1 MPGTGGKMG
10 SLPQHHPVSWTD
22 KAGCEPAFPPRWRV
36 RERIDAAIMWED
48 MMTTR
53 LFLLSTAMVALG
65 TAPTAAHAQTGE
77 TAAAEEVATGAEDN
91 SYGDIV
97 VTAQRRS
104 ESVQNVPIAI
114 SAFNAEMV
122 EASGST
128 NITSLNGL
136 APNVVLQTQGL
147 VANVPMI
154 SIRGMSTADPDPNA
168 DPKVSTIIDGV
179 YIPFVS
185 STMLDLFDVE
195 RIEVLKG
202 PQGVLFGK
210 NNLAGTINVITA
222 RPTDDFGG
230 EARVSLGS
238 YGLKQFRGKLNSG
251 RFADG
256 ALAAKISV
264 NFRDYDGYSRNVIT
278 GNRLN
283 GANVKA
289 VRGALNYDH
298 GGPFD
303 STLVVD
309 WLKQKTTGPAPHV
322 LDNGDPNWD
331 LLPDAVKTDVRKAA
345 VLFDPYANTESY
357 GGSWSSN
364 LDVGWGTISSVLGY
378 RHLTYI
384 TRGDFDG
391 LINPAPQ
398 LDVTRDFS
406 GESKSAELRYVSP
419 AGEPVDFV
427 VGLYYQAD
435 KWRQFN
441 TVLATPT
448 TTTLAQLHQDTQ
460 SYAMFALVNAHPVEG
475 LTLSLGGRYSHDRKK
490 YDIASQV
497 FVNGNQA
504 SSFTSSLKAS
514 WAEFTPRLTAEYRF
528 SPAAMVYAN
537 YSQGY
542 KSGGFNSRGTIPE
555 NIGPYN
561 PERVNAFEIGAK
573 TDLFDRLLRFNV
585 SGFINKYRDLQSS
598 VTKMGAVRAENITT
612 NIAAAKISGFEIE
625 TLLRPA
631 ANFTIGAN
639 LAYLHA
645 RYTDF
650 CADTN
655 GVFTNG
661 APEPGQCGPAVPILI
676 NGVPN
681 GTFAVPTDS
690 SGLDLANAP
699 KWSGS
704 LSVDYAIPMA
714 FGEIKLHSDARYS
727 SRFNTWGRSNL
738 DGYYRDEVVLL
749 NASIAVAGQDDK
761 WKVTLYGTNLTD
773 QEVISGATNAG
784 ATPISQFYQPP
795 REFGVDLSFK
805 F

>member
-1 MPGTGGKMG
+1 MKTG
-10 SLPQHHPVSWTD
+10 
-22 KAGCEPAFPPRWRV
+22 
-36 RERIDAAIMWED
+36 
-48 MMTTR
+48 
-53 LFLLSTAMVALG
+53 FLLVSTAL
-65 TAPTAAHAQTGE
+65 AAMAATNGHAQTSDGAPAAD
-77 TAAAEEVATGAEDN
+77 TAASDADDN
-91 SYGDIV
+91 YGEIL

-104 ESVQNVPIAI
+104 ESVQDVPIAI
-114 SAFNAEMV
+114 SAFNSDMV

-154 SIRGMSTADPDPNA
+154 SIRGMNTSDPDPNA
-168 DPKVSTIIDGV
+168 DPKVSTVIDGV

-195 RIEVLKG
+195 RIEILKG

-210 NNLAGTINVITA
+210 NNLAGTLNVISA

-238 YGLKQFRGKLNSG
+238 FGLKQFRGKINSG
-251 RFADG
+251 RFAND
-256 ALAAKISV
+256 ALAAKVAV
-264 NFRDYDGYSRNVIT
+264 NFRDYNGYSRNVIT

-283 GANVKA
+283 GANVKS
-289 VRGALNYDH
+289 VRGALEYDR
-298 GGPFD
+298 GGAFD
-303 STLVVD
+303 STLIVD

-345 VLFDPYANTESY
+345 VLFDPFANTESY
-357 GGSWSSN
+357 GGSWTSN
-364 LDVGWGTISSVLGY
+364 LDVGWGTITSVLGY
-378 RHLTYI
+378 RHLDYV

-406 GESKSAELRYVSP
+406 GESKSGELRYVSP

-427 VGLYYQAD
+427 VGLFYQAD

-448 TTTLAQLHQDTQ
+448 TTTLAQLHQDTE
-460 SYAMFALVNAHPVEG
+460 SYAVFALVNAHPAEG
-475 LTLSLGGRYSHDRKK
+475 LTLSMGGRYSHDRKK

-497 FVNGNQA
+497 RVNGTQV
-504 SSFTSSLKAS
+504 SSFTSNLEAN
-514 WAEFTPRLTAEYRF
+514 WAEFTPRLTVNYEL
-528 SPAAMVYAN
+528 SPDAMIYAN

-542 KSGGFNSRGTIPE
+542 KAGGFNSRGTIPE
-555 NIGPYN
+555 NIGPYD
-561 PERVNAFEIGAK
+561 PERVTAYEVGIK
-573 TDLFDRLLRFNV
+573 SDLFDRLLRLNV
-585 SGFINKYRDLQSS
+585 AGFVNNYRDLQSS
-598 VTKMGAVRAENITT
+598 VTRMGSVRAENITT
-612 NIAAAKISGFEIE
+612 NIAAARIYGFEVE
-625 TLLRPA
+625 SLLRPA
-631 ANFTIGAN
+631 DGFTIGAN
-639 LAYLHA
+639 IAYLNA

-661 APEPGQCGPAVPILI
+661 APEPGQCGPATPILI

-681 GTFAVPTDS
+681 GTFAVPVDS
-690 SGLDLANAP
+690 SGLDLSNAP

-704 LSVDYAIPMA
+704 LSVDYAIPTS

-727 SRFNTWGRSNL
+727 SRFNTWGRNNNP
-738 DGYYRDEVVLL
+738 GYYRDEVVLL
-749 NASIAVAGQDDK
+749 NASIAVAGEDER

-784 ATPISQFYQPP
+784 ATPINQFYQAP
-795 REFGVDLSFK
+795 REFGVDLAFK

>member
-1 MPGTGGKMG
+1 MKTGFLFVSAAVTALAAMPA
-10 SLPQHHPVSWTD
+10 Q
-22 KAGCEPAFPPRWRV
+22 
-36 RERIDAAIMWED
+36 
-48 MMTTR
+48 
-53 LFLLSTAMVALG
+53 
-65 TAPTAAHAQTGE
+65 AQTSEAPPAADQAASAE
-77 TAAAEEVATGAEDN
+77 TASDADN
-91 SYGDIV
+91 SYGEIL

-122 EASGST
+122 EGSGST

-195 RIEVLKG
+195 RVEVLKG

-210 NNLAGTINVITA
+210 NNLAGTLNVITA
-222 RPTDDFGG
+222 RPTDDFGA
-230 EARVSLGS
+230 EARLTIGS
-238 YGLKQFRGKLNSG
+238 FGLKQFRGKVNTG
-251 RFADG
+251 NFADG
-256 ALAAKISV
+256 ALSAKVAV
-264 NFRDYDGYSRNVIT
+264 NFRDYDGYSRNVIM

-283 GANVKA
+283 GSNVKS
-289 VRGALNYDH
+289 VRGAIAYDA
-298 GGPFD
+298 GGAFD
-303 STLVVD
+303 TTIVAD

-331 LLPDAVKTDVRKAA
+331 LLPDEVKTDVRKSA
-345 VLFDPYANTESY
+345 VLFDPIANTETY
-357 GGSWSSN
+357 GGSWTSN
-364 LDVGWGTISSVLGY
+364 LDVGYGTITSVLGY
-378 RHLTYI
+378 RHLTYL

-391 LINPAPQ
+391 LITPAPQ
-398 LDVTRDFS
+398 LDVTRDFK
-406 GESKSAELRYVSP
+406 GESKSGELRYVSP
-419 AGEPVDFV
+419 TGEPVDFV

-435 KWRQFN
+435 KWSQFN

-448 TTTLAQLHQDTQ
+448 TKTLAQLHQNTE
-460 SYAMFALVNAHPVEG
+460 SYAMFALVNAHPIEG

-490 YDIASQV
+490 YDIATQV
-497 FVNGNQA
+497 FVNNNQT
-504 SSFTSSLKAS
+504 SSFATHLEAS

-528 SPAAMVYAN
+528 SPAVMLYAN

-542 KSGGFNSRGTIPE
+542 KAGGYNSRGTIPE
-555 NIGPYN
+555 NVGPYN
-561 PERVNAFEIGAK
+561 PERVNAFEVGAK
-573 TDLFDRLLRFNV
+573 TDLFDRLLRLNV
-585 SGFINKYRDLQSS
+585 AGFVNNYRDLQSS
-598 VTKMGAVRAENITT
+598 VTKMGALRAENITT
-612 NIAAAKISGFEIE
+612 NVAAAKIYGFEVE
-625 TLLRPA
+625 SLLRPMDGL
-631 ANFTIGAN
+631 TIGAN
-639 LAYLHA
+639 VAYLHA

-661 APEPGQCGPAVPILI
+661 APEPGQCGPATPILI

-704 LSVDYAIPMA
+704 LSVDYAIPVS

-727 SRFNTWGRSNL
+727 ARFNTWGRSNL
-738 DGYYRDEVVLL
+738 PGYYRDEVVLL

-761 WKVTLYGTNLTD
+761 WKVTLYGSNLTD

-795 REFGVDLSFK
+795 REFGVDFAVK

>member
-1 MPGTGGKMG
+1 MKTALLM
-10 SLPQHHPVSWTD
+10 
-22 KAGCEPAFPPRWRV
+22 
-36 RERIDAAIMWED
+36 
-48 MMTTR
+48 
-53 LFLLSTAMVALG
+53 LSTAAMAL
-65 TAPTAAHAQTGE
+65 TAAPAMAQDADTAD
-77 TAAAEEVATGAEDN
+77 AAAPEESMGADET
-91 SYGDIV
+91 YGEIL

-104 ESVQNVPIAI
+104 ESVQDVPIAI
-114 SAFNAEMV
+114 SAFNSEMV
-122 EASGST
+122 EGSGST

-154 SIRGMSTADPDPNA
+154 SIRGMNTSDPDPNA

-195 RIEVLKG
+195 RIEILKG

-210 NNLAGTINVITA
+210 NNLAGTLNVISA

-238 YGLKQFRGKLNSG
+238 YGLKQFRGKINSG
-251 RFADG
+251 RFAND
-256 ALAAKISV
+256 ALAAKVAV

-283 GANVKA
+283 GANVKS
-289 VRGALNYDH
+289 VRGALEYDP
-298 GGPFD
+298 GGAFD

-345 VLFDPYANTESY
+345 VLFDPFANTESW
-357 GGSWSSN
+357 GGSWNSN
-364 LDVGWGTISSVLGY
+364 LDVGWGTVSAVLGY
-378 RHLTYI
+378 RDLKYI

-391 LINPAPQ
+391 LITPAPQ
-398 LDVTRDFS
+398 LDVTRDFA
-406 GESKSAELRYVSP
+406 GDSKSAELRYVSP

-448 TTTLAQLHQDTQ
+448 TTTLAQLHQDTE
-460 SYAMFALVNAHPVEG
+460 SYALFALVNAHPADG
-475 LTLSLGGRYSHDRKK
+475 LTLSMGGRYSHDRKK

-497 FVNGNQA
+497 RVNGNQTSSFA
-504 SSFTSSLKAS
+504 SSLEAS
-514 WAEFTPRLTAEYRF
+514 WAEFTPRLTVNYEVT
-528 SPAAMVYAN
+528 PDIMVYAN

-542 KSGGFNSRGTIPE
+542 KAGGYNSRGTIPE
-555 NIGPYN
+555 NVGPYD
-561 PERVNAFEIGAK
+561 PERVTAYEIGAK
-573 TDLFDRLLRFNV
+573 SDLFDRLLRLNV
-585 SGFINKYRDLQSS
+585 AGFLNKYTDLQSS
-598 VTKMGAVRAENITT
+598 VTKMGSVRAENITT
-612 NIAAAKISGFEIE
+612 NIAAAEIYGFEIE
-625 TLLRPA
+625 SVLRPA
-631 ANFTIGAN
+631 QGLSIGAN

-661 APEPGQCGPAVPILI
+661 APEVGQCGPAVPILI

-699 KWSGS
+699 EWSGS
-704 LSVDYAIPMA
+704 LSVDYAIPTG
-714 FGEIKLHSDARYS
+714 FGEVKLHSDARYS
-727 SRFNTWGRSNL
+727 SRFNTWGRSNNP
-738 DGYYRDEVVLL
+738 GYYRDEVVLV
-749 NASIAVAGQDDK
+749 NASVAVAGEDDK

-784 ATPISQFYQPP
+784 ATPISQFYQAP
-795 REFGVDLSFK
+795 REFGVDLAFK

>member
-1 MPGTGGKMG
+1 MK
-10 SLPQHHPVSWTD
+10 S
-22 KAGCEPAFPPRWRV
+22 A
-36 RERIDAAIMWED
+36 
-48 MMTTR
+48 
-53 LFLLSTAMVALG
+53 FLLLSAAGAALM
-65 TAPTAAHAQTGE
+65 ANPVHAQTADTPPADGAD
-77 TAAAEEVATGAEDN
+77 AAVEAQ
-91 SYGDIV
+91 SYGSDIV

-104 ESVQNVPIAI
+104 ESVQDVPIAI
-114 SAFNAEMV
+114 AAFNSEMV

-128 NITSLNGL
+128 NITSLNGI

-154 SIRGMSTADPDPNA
+154 SIRGMSTSDPDPNA

-210 NNLAGTINVITA
+210 NNLAGTINVITS

-230 EARVSLGS
+230 EVRLTAGS
-238 YGLKQFRGKLNSG
+238 NGLKQFRGKINSG
-251 RFADG
+251 RFLDD

-264 NFRDYDGYSRNVIT
+264 NFRDYNGYSRNVVT
-278 GNRLN
+278 GNKLN
-283 GANVKA
+283 TANVKS
-289 VRGALNYDH
+289 VRGALNYDK
-298 GGPFD
+298 GGPFT

-322 LDNGDPNWD
+322 LDNGDPSWD
-331 LLPDAVKTDVRKAA
+331 LLPDEVKTDVRKSA
-345 VLFDPYANTESY
+345 VPFDPYANTESY
-357 GGSWSSN
+357 GGSWNAN
-364 LDVGWGTISSVLGY
+364 LDVGYGSIAAVLGY
-378 RHLTYI
+378 RHLTYV

-391 LINPAPQ
+391 LIDPAPQ
-398 LDVTRDFS
+398 LDVSRDFS

-419 AGEPVDFV
+419 ADEPVDFV
-427 VGLYYQAD
+427 VGAYYQAD

-441 TVLATPT
+441 TVLANPT
-448 TTTLAQLHQDTQ
+448 TTTLAQLHQDTE
-460 SYAMFALVNAHPVEG
+460 SYALFALVNAHPTDS
-475 LTLSLGGRYSHDRKK
+475 LTLSIGGRYSHDRKK
-490 YDIASQV
+490 YDIGTQV
-497 FVNGNQA
+497 LINDIQR
-504 SSFTSSLKAS
+504 SSFQSNLNNS
-514 WAEFTPRLTAEYRF
+514 WAEFTPRLTVEYKL
-528 SPAAMVYAN
+528 SPSAMLYAN

-542 KSGGFNSRGTIPE
+542 KAGGYNSRGTTPE
-555 NIGPYN
+555 NIGPYD
-561 PERVNAFEIGAK
+561 PERVNAFEVGAK

-585 SGFINKYRDLQSS
+585 AGFVNNYRNLQSS
-598 VTKMGAVRAENITT
+598 VTKMGAVRPENITT
-612 NIAAAKISGFEIE
+612 NVAAAKIYGFEVE

-631 ANFTIGAN
+631 PGLTFGAN

-655 GVFTNG
+655 GVFTDG
-661 APEPGQCGPAVPILI
+661 SPEPGQCAPATPILI

-690 SGLDLANAP
+690 TYLELANAP

-704 LSVDYAIPMA
+704 LSADYVIPTG
-714 FGEIKLHSDARYS
+714 FGEVKLHGDGRYS
-727 SRFNTWGRSNL
+727 SRFNTWGRDN
-738 DGYYRDEVVLL
+738 DPGYYRKEVMLV
-749 NASIAVAGQDDK
+749 NASIAVAGLDDR
-761 WKVTLYGTNLTD
+761 WKVTLYGSNLTN
-773 QEVISGATNAG
+773 QEVISGAISAG
-784 ATPISQFYQPP
+784 ATPIQQFYQPP
-795 REFGVDLSFK
+795 REFGVDVAFK

>member
-1 MPGTGGKMG
+1 MKTALLM
-10 SLPQHHPVSWTD
+10 
-22 KAGCEPAFPPRWRV
+22 
-36 RERIDAAIMWED
+36 
-48 MMTTR
+48 
-53 LFLLSTAMVALG
+53 LSTAAMAL
-65 TAPTAAHAQTGE
+65 TAAPAMAQDADTAD
-77 TAAAEEVATGAEDN
+77 AAAPEESMGADET
-91 SYGDIV
+91 YGEIL

-104 ESVQNVPIAI
+104 ESVQDVPIAI
-114 SAFNAEMV
+114 SAFNSEMV
-122 EASGST
+122 EGSGST

-154 SIRGMSTADPDPNA
+154 SIRGMNTSDPDPNA

-195 RIEVLKG
+195 RIEILKG

-210 NNLAGTINVITA
+210 NNLAGTLNVISA

-238 YGLKQFRGKLNSG
+238 YGLKQFRGKINSG
-251 RFADG
+251 RFAND
-256 ALAAKISV
+256 ALAAKVAV

-283 GANVKA
+283 GANVKS
-289 VRGALNYDH
+289 VRGALEYDP
-298 GGPFD
+298 GGAFD

-345 VLFDPYANTESY
+345 VLFDPFANTESW
-357 GGSWSSN
+357 GGSWNSN
-364 LDVGWGTISSVLGY
+364 LDVGWGTVSAVLGY
-378 RHLTYI
+378 RDLKYI

-391 LINPAPQ
+391 LITPAPQ
-398 LDVTRDFS
+398 LDVTRDFA
-406 GESKSAELRYVSP
+406 GDSKSAELRYVSP

-448 TTTLAQLHQDTQ
+448 TTTLAQLHQDTE
-460 SYAMFALVNAHPVEG
+460 SYALFALVNAHPADG
-475 LTLSLGGRYSHDRKK
+475 LTLSMGGRYSHDRKK

-497 FVNGNQA
+497 RVNGNQTSSFA
-504 SSFTSSLKAS
+504 SSLEAS
-514 WAEFTPRLTAEYRF
+514 WAEFTPRLTVNYEVT
-528 SPAAMVYAN
+528 PDIMVYAN

-542 KSGGFNSRGTIPE
+542 KAGGYNSRGTIPE
-555 NIGPYN
+555 NVGPYD
-561 PERVNAFEIGAK
+561 PERVTAYEIGAK
-573 TDLFDRLLRFNV
+573 SDLFDRLLRLNV
-585 SGFINKYRDLQSS
+585 AGFLNKYTDLQSS
-598 VTKMGAVRAENITT
+598 VTKMGSVRAENITT
-612 NIAAAKISGFEIE
+612 NIAAAEIYGFEIE
-625 TLLRPA
+625 SVLRPA
-631 ANFTIGAN
+631 QGFSIGAN

-661 APEPGQCGPAVPILI
+661 APEVGQCGPAVPILI

-704 LSVDYAIPMA
+704 LSVDYAIPTG
-714 FGEIKLHSDARYS
+714 FGEVKLHSDARYS
-727 SRFNTWGRSNL
+727 SRFNTWGRSNNP
-738 DGYYRDEVVLL
+738 GYYRDEVVLL
-749 NASIAVAGQDDK
+749 NASIAVAGEDDK

-784 ATPISQFYQPP
+784 ATPISQFYQAP
-795 REFGVDLSFK
+795 REFGVDLAFK

>member
-1 MPGTGGKMG
+1 MKSTVLM
-10 SLPQHHPVSWTD
+10 
-22 KAGCEPAFPPRWRV
+22 
-36 RERIDAAIMWED
+36 
-48 MMTTR
+48 
-53 LFLLSTAMVALG
+53 LSTAAIALMAMPVQAQ
-65 TAPTAAHAQTGE
+65 TEPTASAAGVGE
-77 TAAAEEVATGAEDN
+77 GESGSAGDDI
-91 SYGDIV
+91 YGEIL

-104 ESVQNVPIAI
+104 ESVQDVPIAI
-114 SAFNAEMV
+114 SAFNSDMV

-154 SIRGMSTADPDPNA
+154 SIRGMNTSDPDPNA

-195 RIEVLKG
+195 RIEILKG

-210 NNLAGTINVITA
+210 NNLAGTLNVISS

-230 EARVSLGS
+230 EARVSFGS
-238 YGLKQFRGKLNSG
+238 FGLKQFRGKLNSG
-251 RFADG
+251 RFADD
-256 ALAAKISV
+256 ALAAKVAV

-283 GANVKA
+283 GANVKS
-289 VRGALNYDH
+289 VRGALEYDR
-298 GGPFD
+298 GGSLD
-303 STLVVD
+303 STLILD

-331 LLPDAVKTDVRKAA
+331 LLPDEVKTDVRKAA
-345 VLFDPYANTESY
+345 VLFDPFANTKSY
-357 GGSWSSN
+357 GGSWNSN
-364 LDVGWGTISSVLGY
+364 LDVGWGTISAVLGY
-378 RHLTYI
+378 RHLDYV

-391 LINPAPQ
+391 LITPAPQ

-406 GESKSAELRYVSP
+406 GESKSGELRYVSP

-427 VGLYYQAD
+427 VGVYYQTD
-435 KWRQFN
+435 QWRQFN
-441 TVLATPT
+441 TVLANPT
-448 TTTLAQLHQDTQ
+448 TTTLAQLNQDTE
-460 SYAMFALVNAHPVEG
+460 SYAVFALVNAHPADG
-475 LTLSLGGRYSHDRKK
+475 LTLSVGGRYSHDSKD

-497 FVNGNQA
+497 FVNGNQI
-504 SSFTSSLKAS
+504 SSFTSNLKAK
-514 WAEFTPRLTAEYRF
+514 WAEFTPRLTVNYEL
-528 SPAAMVYAN
+528 SPDAMIYAN

-542 KSGGFNSRGTIPE
+542 KAGGFNSRGTIPE

-561 PERVNAFEIGAK
+561 PERVTAYEIGIK
-573 TDLFDRLLRFNV
+573 SDLFDRLLRLNV
-585 SGFINKYRDLQSS
+585 AGFVNKYRDLQSS
-598 VTKMGAVRAENITT
+598 VTRMGAVRAENITT

-625 TLLRPA
+625 SLLRPA
-631 ANFTIGAN
+631 PGLTIGAN
-639 LAYLHA
+639 LAYLDA

-661 APEPGQCGPAVPILI
+661 APEPGQCAPAVPILI

-699 KWSGS
+699 EWSGS
-704 LSVDYAIPMA
+704 LSIDYAIPVS
-714 FGEIKLHSDARYS
+714 FGEVKLRGDARYS

-738 DGYYRDEVVLL
+738 PGYYRDEVVLL
-749 NASIAVAGQDDK
+749 NASIAVAGEDER
-761 WKVTLYGTNLTD
+761 WKITLYGTNLSD
-773 QEVISGATNAG
+773 QDVISGATNAG
-784 ATPISQFYQPP
+784 ATPISQFYQAP
-795 REFGVDLSFK
+795 REFGVDFSFK

>member
-1 MPGTGGKMG
+1 MKTGFLFF
-10 SLPQHHPVSWTD
+10 S
-22 KAGCEPAFPPRWRV
+22 
-36 RERIDAAIMWED
+36 AA
-48 MMTTR
+48 T
-53 LFLLSTAMVALG
+53 VALAA
-65 TAPTAAHAQTGE
+65 APAHAQSDAA
-77 TAAAEEVATGAEDN
+77 TAPADQGATEADN
-91 SYGDIV
+91 SYGEIL

-104 ESVQNVPIAI
+104 ESIQNVPIAI

-122 EASGST
+122 ESSGST

-222 RPTDDFGG
+222 RPADDFSG
-230 EARVSLGS
+230 EARVTLGS
-238 YGLKQFRGKLNSG
+238 FGLKQFRGKLNSG
-251 RFADG
+251 RFADD
-256 ALAAKISV
+256 ALAAKVSV
-264 NFRDYDGYSRNVIT
+264 NFRDYNGYARNVIT

-283 GANVKA
+283 GANVKS
-289 VRGALNYDH
+289 VRGALNYDQ
-298 GGPFD
+298 GGAFN
-303 STLVVD
+303 STIVAD

-345 VLFDPYANTESY
+345 VLFDPYANTETY
-357 GGSWSSN
+357 GGSWTSN
-364 LDVGWGTISSVLGY
+364 LDVGYGTITSVLGY
-378 RHLTYI
+378 RHLTYV

-391 LINPAPQ
+391 LITPAPQ

-406 GESKSAELRYVSP
+406 GQSKSGELRYVSP

-441 TVLATPT
+441 TVFATPT
-448 TTTLAQLHQDTQ
+448 TTTLAQLHQDTE
-460 SYAMFALVNAHPVEG
+460 SYAMFALVNAHPVDG

-490 YDIASQV
+490 YDIATQV
-497 FVNGNQA
+497 LLNGNQI
-504 SSFTSSLKAS
+504 SSFATSLKAS

-528 SPAAMVYAN
+528 SPSAMVYAN

-542 KSGGFNSRGTIPE
+542 KAGGFNSRGTIAE
-555 NIGPYN
+555 NVGPYD
-561 PERVNAFEIGAK
+561 PERVNAFEVGAK
-573 TDLFDRLLRFNV
+573 TDLFDRLLRLNV
-585 SGFINKYRDLQSS
+585 AGFVNNYRNLQGS
-598 VTKMGAVRAENITT
+598 VTRMGAVRAENITT
-612 NIAAAKISGFEIE
+612 NIAAAKIYGFEVE

-631 ANFTIGAN
+631 TGFTIGAN
-639 LAYLHA
+639 VAYLHA

-661 APEPGQCGPAVPILI
+661 APEPGQCGPAQPILI

-690 SGLDLANAP
+690 TGLDLANAP

-704 LSVDYAIPMA
+704 LSVDYAIPVS
-714 FGEIKLHSDARYS
+714 FGEVKLHSDARYS
-727 SRFNTWGRSNL
+727 SRFNTWGRSNNP
-738 DGYYRDEVVLL
+738 GYYRDEVVLL
-749 NASIAVAGQDDK
+749 NASIAVAGEDER
-761 WKVTLYGTNLTD
+761 WKVTLYGSNLTD
-773 QEVISGATNAG
+773 QKVISGATNAG

-795 REFGVDLSFK
+795 REFGVDFAVK

>member
-1 MPGTGGKMG
+1 MKTG
-10 SLPQHHPVSWTD
+10 
-22 KAGCEPAFPPRWRV
+22 
-36 RERIDAAIMWED
+36 
-48 MMTTR
+48 
-53 LFLLSTAMVALG
+53 FLLFSAATIALAS
-65 TAPTAAHAQTGE
+65 APAHAQTDGAADAADTDNNYGE
-77 TAAAEEVATGAEDN
+77 
-91 SYGDIV
+91 IL

-104 ESVQNVPIAI
+104 ESIQNVPIAI
-114 SAFNAEMV
+114 SAFNAAMV
-122 EASGST
+122 ESSGST

-230 EARVSLGS
+230 EARVTLGS
-238 YGLKQFRGKLNSG
+238 FGLKQFRGKLNSG
-251 RFADG
+251 RFADD
-256 ALAAKISV
+256 ALAAKVSV
-264 NFRDYDGYSRNVIT
+264 NFRDYNGYARNVIT

-283 GANVKA
+283 GANVKS
-289 VRGALNYDH
+289 VRGALNFDR
-298 GGPFD
+298 GGAFD
-303 STLVVD
+303 STIVAD

-322 LDNGDPNWD
+322 LDNGDANWD
-331 LLPDAVKTDVRKAA
+331 LLPDVVKTDVRKAA
-345 VLFDPYANTESY
+345 VLFDPYANTETY
-357 GGSWSSN
+357 GGSWTSN
-364 LDVGWGTISSVLGY
+364 LDVGYGTITSVLGY
-378 RHLTYI
+378 RHLTYV

-391 LINPAPQ
+391 LIDPRPA
-398 LDVTRDFS
+398 LDVIRDFS
-406 GESKSAELRYVSP
+406 GESKSGELRYVSP

-427 VGLYYQAD
+427 VGLYYQTD

-441 TVLATPT
+441 TVFATPT
-448 TTTLAQLHQDTQ
+448 TTTLAQLHQNTE
-460 SYAMFALVNAHPVEG
+460 SYAVFALVNAHPADG
-475 LTLSLGGRYSHDRKK
+475 LTLSIGGRFSHDSKK
-490 YDIASQV
+490 YDIATQV
-497 FVNGNQA
+497 RTNTASVGNLTGDAYTQA
-504 SSFTSSLKAS
+504 VMASLLSGAQLSSFATSLKAS
-514 WAEFTPRLTAEYRF
+514 WSEFTPRLTVEYRV
-528 SPAAMVYAN
+528 SPSAMVYAN

-542 KSGGFNSRGTIPE
+542 KAGGFNSRGTIAE
-555 NIGPYN
+555 NVGPYN
-561 PERVNAFEIGAK
+561 PEYVNAFEVGAK

-585 SGFINKYRDLQSS
+585 AGFVNNYRDLQGS

-612 NIAAAKISGFEIE
+612 NIAAAKIYGFEVE

-631 ANFTIGAN
+631 DGLTIGAN

-661 APEPGQCGPAVPILI
+661 APEPGQCGPAQPILI

-681 GTFAVPTDS
+681 GTFAVPTDGR
-690 SGLDLANAP
+690 GLELANAP

-704 LSVDYAIPMA
+704 LSVDYAIPTS
-714 FGEIKLHSDARYS
+714 FGEVKLHSDARYS
-727 SRFNTWGRSNL
+727 ARFNTWGRSN
-738 DGYYRDEVVLL
+738 DPGYYRNEVVLL
-749 NASIAVAGQDDK
+749 NASLAVAGEDER
-761 WKVTLYGTNLTD
+761 WKVTLYGSNLTN
-773 QEVISGATNAG
+773 QKVISGATNAG
-784 ATPISQFYQPP
+784 ATSISQFYQPP
-795 REFGVDLSFK
+795 REFGVDLAVK

>member
-1 MPGTGGKMG
+1 MKT
-10 SLPQHHPVSWTD
+10 SL
-22 KAGCEPAFPPRWRV
+22 
-36 RERIDAAIMWED
+36 
-48 MMTTR
+48 
-53 LFLLSTAMVALG
+53 LLLSTAAIALSS
-65 TAPTAAHAQTGE
+65 APAHAQDAADAASGE
-77 TAAAEEVATGAEDN
+77 TTGADET
-91 SYGDIV
+91 YGEIL

-104 ESVQNVPIAI
+104 ESVQDVPIAI
-114 SAFNAEMV
+114 SAFNSEMV

-154 SIRGMSTADPDPNA
+154 SIRGMNTSDPDPNA

-195 RIEVLKG
+195 RIEILKG

-210 NNLAGTINVITA
+210 NNLAGTLNVITA

-230 EARVSLGS
+230 EARLSLGS
-238 YGLKQFRGKLNSG
+238 YGLKQFRGKINSG
-251 RFADG
+251 RFAGD
-256 ALAAKISV
+256 ALAAKVAV
-264 NFRDYDGYSRNVIT
+264 NFRDYNGYSRNVIT

-283 GANVKA
+283 GANVKS
-289 VRGALNYDH
+289 VRGALEYDP
-298 GGPFD
+298 GGVFD
-303 STLVVD
+303 STLVLD

-331 LLPDAVKTDVRKAA
+331 LLPGAVKTDVRKTA
-345 VLFDPYANTESY
+345 VLFDPFANTESW
-357 GGSWSSN
+357 GGSWNSN
-364 LDVGWGTISSVLGY
+364 LDVGWGTVSAVLGY
-378 RHLTYI
+378 RDVKYI

-391 LINPAPQ
+391 LITPAPQ
-398 LDVTRDFS
+398 LDVTRDFA
-406 GESKSAELRYVSP
+406 GDSKSAELRYVSP

-427 VGLYYQAD
+427 VGAYYQTD

-448 TTTLAQLHQDTQ
+448 TTTLTQLYQDTE
-460 SYAMFALVNAHPVEG
+460 SYALFALVNAHPVDG
-475 LTLSLGGRYSHDRKK
+475 LTLSIGGRYSHDSKD

-497 FVNGNQA
+497 RVNGNQT
-504 SSFTSSLKAS
+504 SSFVTNRKAK
-514 WAEFTPRLTAEYRF
+514 WAEFTPRLTVNYEVT
-528 SPAAMVYAN
+528 PDVMVYAN

-542 KSGGFNSRGTIPE
+542 KAGGFNSRGTIPE
-555 NIGPYN
+555 NIGPYD
-561 PERVNAFEIGAK
+561 PERVNAFEVGAK
-573 TDLFDRLLRFNV
+573 TDLFDRLLRLNV
-585 SGFINKYRDLQSS
+585 AGFVNNYRDLQQS

-612 NIAAAKISGFEIE
+612 NVAAAKIYGFEIE
-625 TLLRPA
+625 SLLRPA
-631 ANFTIGAN
+631 QGFTIGAN

-661 APEPGQCGPAVPILI
+661 AAEPGQCGPAQPILI

-681 GTFAVPTDS
+681 GTFAVPTDAT
-690 SGLDLANAP
+690 GLDLANAP

-704 LSVDYAIPMA
+704 LSLDYAIPMS
-714 FGEIKLHSDARYS
+714 FGEVKLHSDARYS
-727 SRFNTWGRSNL
+727 SRFNTWGRSNVA
-738 DGYYRDEVVLL
+738 GYYRDEVVLL
-749 NASIAVAGQDDK
+749 NASIAVAGVDER
-761 WKVTLYGTNLTD
+761 WKVTVYGTNLTD

-784 ATPISQFYQPP
+784 ATPINQFYQAP

>member
-1 MPGTGGKMG
+1 MKTALLM
-10 SLPQHHPVSWTD
+10 
-22 KAGCEPAFPPRWRV
+22 
-36 RERIDAAIMWED
+36 
-48 MMTTR
+48 
-53 LFLLSTAMVALG
+53 LSTAAMAL
-65 TAPTAAHAQTGE
+65 TAAPAMAQDADAAD
-77 TAAAEEVATGAEDN
+77 TAATEDTTGADDT
-91 SYGDIV
+91 YGEIL

-104 ESVQNVPIAI
+104 ESVQDVPIAI
-114 SAFNAEMV
+114 SAFNSEMV
-122 EASGST
+122 EGSGST

-154 SIRGMSTADPDPNA
+154 SIRGMNTSDPDPNA

-195 RIEVLKG
+195 RIEILKG

-210 NNLAGTINVITA
+210 NNLAGTLNVISA

-238 YGLKQFRGKLNSG
+238 YGLKQFRGKINSG
-251 RFADG
+251 RFAGD
-256 ALAAKISV
+256 ALAAKVAV

-283 GANVKA
+283 GANVKS
-289 VRGALNYDH
+289 VRGALEYDA
-298 GGPFD
+298 GGAFD

-309 WLKQKTTGPAPHV
+309 WLKQKTVGPAPHV

-331 LLPDAVKTDVRKAA
+331 LLPDVVKTDVRKAA
-345 VLFDPYANTESY
+345 VLFDPFANTESW
-357 GGSWSSN
+357 GGSWNSN
-364 LDVGWGTISSVLGY
+364 LDVGWGTVSAVLGY
-378 RHLTYI
+378 RDLKYI

-391 LINPAPQ
+391 LITPAPQ
-398 LDVTRDFS
+398 LDVTRDFA
-406 GESKSAELRYVSP
+406 GDSKSAELRYVSP

-448 TTTLAQLHQDTQ
+448 TTTLAQLHQDTE
-460 SYAMFALVNAHPVEG
+460 SYALFALVNAHPADG
-475 LTLSLGGRYSHDRKK
+475 LTLSMGGRYSHDRKK

-497 FVNGNQA
+497 RVNGNQTSSFA
-504 SSFTSSLKAS
+504 SSLEAS
-514 WAEFTPRLTAEYRF
+514 WAEFTPRLTVNYEVT
-528 SPAAMVYAN
+528 PDIMVYAN

-542 KSGGFNSRGTIPE
+542 KAGGYNSRGTIPE
-555 NIGPYN
+555 NVGPYD
-561 PERVNAFEIGAK
+561 PERVTAYEIGAK
-573 TDLFDRLLRFNV
+573 SDLFDRLLRLNV
-585 SGFINKYRDLQSS
+585 AGFLNKYTDLQSS
-598 VTKMGAVRAENITT
+598 VTKMGSVRAENITT
-612 NIAAAKISGFEIE
+612 NIAAAEIYGFEIE
-625 TLLRPA
+625 SVLRPA
-631 ANFTIGAN
+631 QGLSIGAN

-704 LSVDYAIPMA
+704 LSVDYAIPTG
-714 FGEIKLHSDARYS
+714 FGEVKLHSDARYS
-727 SRFNTWGRSNL
+727 SRFNTWGRNNNP
-738 DGYYRDEVVLL
+738 GYYRDEVVLL
-749 NASIAVAGQDDK
+749 NASIAVAGEDEK
-761 WKVTLYGTNLTD
+761 WKVTVYGTNLTD

-784 ATPISQFYQPP
+784 ATPISQFYQAP

>member
-1 MPGTGGKMG
+1 MKSTVLM
-10 SLPQHHPVSWTD
+10 
-22 KAGCEPAFPPRWRV
+22 
-36 RERIDAAIMWED
+36 
-48 MMTTR
+48 
-53 LFLLSTAMVALG
+53 LSTAAIALMAMPVQAQ
-65 TAPTAAHAQTGE
+65 TEPTASAASVGE
-77 TAAAEEVATGAEDN
+77 GESGSAGDDP
-91 SYGDIV
+91 YGEIL

-104 ESVQNVPIAI
+104 ESVQDVPIAI
-114 SAFNAEMV
+114 SAFNSDMV

-154 SIRGMSTADPDPNA
+154 SIRGMNTSDPDPNA

-195 RIEVLKG
+195 RIEILKG

-210 NNLAGTINVITA
+210 NNLAGTLNVISS

-230 EARVSLGS
+230 EARVSFGS
-238 YGLKQFRGKLNSG
+238 FGLKQFRGKLNSG
-251 RFADG
+251 RFADD
-256 ALAAKISV
+256 ALAAKVAV
-264 NFRDYDGYSRNVIT
+264 NFRDYNGYSRNVIT

-283 GANVKA
+283 GANVKS
-289 VRGALNYDH
+289 VRGALEYDR
-298 GGPFD
+298 GGSFD
-303 STLVVD
+303 STLIVD

-331 LLPDAVKTDVRKAA
+331 LLPDEVKTDVRKAA
-345 VLFDPYANTESY
+345 VLFDPFANTESY
-357 GGSWSSN
+357 GGSWNSN
-364 LDVGWGTISSVLGY
+364 LDVGWGTISAVLGY
-378 RHLTYI
+378 RHLDYV

-391 LINPAPQ
+391 LITPAPQ

-406 GESKSAELRYVSP
+406 GKSKSGELRYVSP

-427 VGLYYQAD
+427 VGVYYQTD
-435 KWRQFN
+435 QWRQFN
-441 TVLATPT
+441 TVLANPT
-448 TTTLAQLHQDTQ
+448 TTTLAQLNQDTE
-460 SYAMFALVNAHPVEG
+460 SYAVFALVNAHPAEG
-475 LTLSLGGRYSHDRKK
+475 LTLSIGGRYSHDSKD
-490 YDIASQV
+490 YDISSQV
-497 FVNGNQA
+497 FVNGNQI
-504 SSFTSSLKAS
+504 SSFTSNLKANWS
-514 WAEFTPRLTAEYRF
+514 EFTPRLTVNYEL
-528 SPAAMVYAN
+528 SPDAMIYAN

-542 KSGGFNSRGTIPE
+542 KAGGFNSRGTIPE

-561 PERVNAFEIGAK
+561 PERVTAYEIGIK
-573 TDLFDRLLRFNV
+573 SDLFDRLLRLNIA
-585 SGFINKYRDLQSS
+585 GFVNKYRDLQSS
-598 VTKMGAVRAENITT
+598 VTRMGAVRAENITT

-625 TLLRPA
+625 SLLRPA
-631 ANFTIGAN
+631 SGLTIGAN
-639 LAYLHA
+639 VAYLDA

-661 APEPGQCGPAVPILI
+661 APEPGQCAPAVPILI

-699 KWSGS
+699 EWSGS
-704 LSVDYAIPMA
+704 LSIDYAIPVS
-714 FGEIKLHSDARYS
+714 FGEVKLHGDARYS

-738 DGYYRDEVVLL
+738 SGYYRDEVVLL
-749 NASIAVAGQDDK
+749 NASIAVAGEDER
-761 WKVTLYGTNLTD
+761 WKVTLYGTNLSD
-773 QEVISGATNAG
+773 QKVISGATNAG
-784 ATPISQFYQPP
+784 ATPISQFYQAP
-795 REFGVDLSFK
+795 REFGVDFSFK

>member
-1 MPGTGGKMG
+1 MRT
-10 SLPQHHPVSWTD
+10 
-22 KAGCEPAFPPRWRV
+22 AF
-36 RERIDAAIMWED
+36 
-48 MMTTR
+48 
-53 LFLLSTAMVALG
+53 LLLSTAAVAL
-65 TAPTAAHAQTGE
+65 AAMPAQAQTADAAD
-77 TAAAEEVATGAEDN
+77 TATDTTTDAATGADDT
-91 SYGDIV
+91 YGEIL

-104 ESVQNVPIAI
+104 ESVQDVPIAI
-114 SAFNAEMV
+114 SAFNSEMV
-122 EASGST
+122 ESSGST

-185 STMLDLFDVE
+185 STMLDLFDIE
-195 RIEVLKG
+195 RVEVLKG

-210 NNLAGTINVITA
+210 NNLAGTLNVITA
-222 RPTDDFGG
+222 RPTDDFGA
-230 EARVSLGS
+230 EARFTLGS
-238 YGLKQFRGKLNSG
+238 FGLKQFRGKVNSG
-251 RFADG
+251 RFANDM
-256 ALAAKISV
+256 LAAKVAV
-264 NFRDYDGYSRNVIT
+264 NFRDYNGYSRNVIT

-283 GANVKA
+283 GSNVKS
-289 VRGALNYDH
+289 VRGALDFDP
-298 GGPFD
+298 GGAFD
-303 STLVVD
+303 SALVVD

-331 LLPDAVKTDVRKAA
+331 LLPDIVKTDIRKSA
-345 VLFDPYANTESY
+345 VLFDPIANTETY
-357 GGSWSSN
+357 GGSLTSN
-364 LDVGWGTISSVLGY
+364 LDVGWGTITSVLGY
-378 RHLTYI
+378 RHLTYL

-391 LINPAPQ
+391 LITPAPQ

-406 GESKSAELRYVSP
+406 GNSKSAELRYVSP

-448 TTTLAQLHQDTQ
+448 TTTRAQLRQDTE
-460 SYAMFALVNAHPVEG
+460 SYAIFALVNAHPADG

-490 YDIASQV
+490 YDIANQV

-504 SSFTSSLKAS
+504 SSFASSLKAS
-514 WAEFTPRLTAEYRF
+514 WAEFTPRLTVNYEVA
-528 SPAAMVYAN
+528 PDVMVYAN

-542 KSGGFNSRGTIPE
+542 KAGGFNSRGTIPE
-555 NIGPYN
+555 NVGPYN
-561 PERVNAFEIGAK
+561 PERVNAFEVGAK
-573 TDLFDRLLRFNV
+573 ADLFDRLLRFNV
-585 SGFINKYRDLQSS
+585 AGFVNNYRDLQSS

-612 NIAAAKISGFEIE
+612 NVAAAKIYGFEVE
-625 TLLRPA
+625 SLLRPMD
-631 ANFTIGAN
+631 NFTIGAN
-639 LAYLHA
+639 VAYLHA

-655 GVFTNG
+655 GVFTDG
-661 APEPGQCGPAVPILI
+661 SPEVGQCGPAVPILI

-704 LSVDYAIPMA
+704 LSLDYAIPTG

-727 SRFNTWGRSNL
+727 ARFNTWGRSNL
-738 DGYYRDEVVLL
+738 PGYYRDEVVLL
-749 NASIAVAGQDDK
+749 NASIAVAGQDDR
-761 WKVTLYGTNLTD
+761 WKVTLYGSNLTD
-773 QEVISGATNAG
+773 QDVISGATNAG
-784 ATPISQFYQPP
+784 ATPITQFYQPP
-795 REFGVDLSFK
+795 REFGVDFAIK

>member
-1 MPGTGGKMG
+1 
-10 SLPQHHPVSWTD
+10 
-22 KAGCEPAFPPRWRV
+22 
-36 RERIDAAIMWED
+36 
-48 MMTTR
+48 MTTR

-65 TAPTAAHAQTGE
+65 TTPTAAHAQTGE

-256 ALAAKISV
+256 ALAAKFSV

-303 STLVVD
+303 STLIVD

-419 AGEPVDFV
+419 AGEPVV
-427 VGLYYQAD
+427 IMSPGISVM
-435 KWRQFN
+435 K
-441 TVLATPT
+441 
-448 TTTLAQLHQDTQ
+448 
-460 SYAMFALVNAHPVEG
+460 VE
-475 LTLSLGGRYSHDRKK
+475 
-490 YDIASQV
+490 I
-497 FVNGNQA
+497 
-504 SSFTSSLKAS
+504 
-514 WAEFTPRLTAEYRF
+514 
-528 SPAAMVYAN
+528 
-537 YSQGY
+537 
-542 KSGGFNSRGTIPE
+542 
-555 NIGPYN
+555 
-561 PERVNAFEIGAK
+561 
-573 TDLFDRLLRFNV
+573 
-585 SGFINKYRDLQSS
+585 
-598 VTKMGAVRAENITT
+598 
-612 NIAAAKISGFEIE
+612 
-625 TLLRPA
+625 
-631 ANFTIGAN
+631 
-639 LAYLHA
+639 
-645 RYTDF
+645 
-650 CADTN
+650 
-655 GVFTNG
+655 
-661 APEPGQCGPAVPILI
+661 
-676 NGVPN
+676 
-681 GTFAVPTDS
+681 
-690 SGLDLANAP
+690 
-699 KWSGS
+699 
-704 LSVDYAIPMA
+704 
-714 FGEIKLHSDARYS
+714 
-727 SRFNTWGRSNL
+727 
-738 DGYYRDEVVLL
+738 
-749 NASIAVAGQDDK
+749 
-761 WKVTLYGTNLTD
+761 
-773 QEVISGATNAG
+773 
-784 ATPISQFYQPP
+784 
-795 REFGVDLSFK
+795 
-805 F
+805 

>member
-1 MPGTGGKMG
+1 MKTA
-10 SLPQHHPVSWTD
+10 L
-22 KAGCEPAFPPRWRV
+22 
-36 RERIDAAIMWED
+36 
-48 MMTTR
+48 
-53 LFLLSTAMVALG
+53 LLLSTAAIAL
-65 TAPTAAHAQTGE
+65 TAAPAMAQDADTAD
-77 TAAAEEVATGAEDN
+77 TAAPED
-91 SYGDIV
+91 SAGTDETYGEIL

-104 ESVQNVPIAI
+104 ESVQDVPIAI
-114 SAFNAEMV
+114 SAFNSEMV

-154 SIRGMSTADPDPNA
+154 AIRGMSTADPDPNA

-210 NNLAGTINVITA
+210 NNLAGTINVITG
-222 RPTDDFGG
+222 RPADDFGG
-230 EARVSLGS
+230 EARVTLGS
-238 YGLKQFRGKLNSG
+238 YGLKQFRGKINTG
-251 RFADG
+251 RFAGD
-256 ALAAKISV
+256 ALAAKVSV

-283 GANVKA
+283 GANVKS
-289 VRGALNYDH
+289 VRGALEFDN
-298 GGPFD
+298 GGAFD
-303 STLVVD
+303 PTLVLD
-309 WLKQKTTGPAPHV
+309 WLKQDTTGPAPHV

-331 LLPDAVKTDVRKAA
+331 LLPDVVKTDVRKSA
-345 VLFDPYANTESY
+345 VLFDPIANTETY

-364 LDVGWGTISSVLGY
+364 LDVGWGTVSSVVGY
-378 RHLTYI
+378 RHLTYL

-391 LINPAPQ
+391 LITPAPQ

-406 GESKSAELRYVSP
+406 GESKSGELRYVSP

-427 VGLYYQAD
+427 VGAYYQTD
-435 KWRQFN
+435 QWRQFN

-448 TTTLAQLHQDTQ
+448 TTTLAQLHQDTE
-460 SYAMFALVNAHPVEG
+460 SYALFALVNAHPADG
-475 LTLSLGGRYSHDRKK
+475 LTLSIGGRYSHDNKK
-490 YDIASQV
+490 YDIATQV
-497 FVNGNQA
+497 LVNGVQTSSFA
-504 SSFTSSLKAS
+504 SSLEAS
-514 WAEFTPRLTAEYRF
+514 WSEFTPRLTVNYEINTDV
-528 SPAAMVYAN
+528 MVYAN

-542 KSGGFNSRGTIPE
+542 KAGGYNSRGTIPE
-555 NIGPYN
+555 NVGPYN
-561 PERVNAFEIGAK
+561 PERVNAFEVGAK
-573 TDLFDRLLRFNV
+573 TDLFDRLLRLNV
-585 SGFINKYRDLQSS
+585 AGFVNNYRDLQSA

-612 NIAAAKISGFEIE
+612 NVAAAKIYGFEVE
-625 TLLRPA
+625 SLLRPA
-631 ANFTIGAN
+631 DGFTIGAN

-661 APEPGQCGPAVPILI
+661 APEPGQCGPATPILI

-690 SGLDLANAP
+690 TGLDLANAP

-704 LSVDYAIPMA
+704 LSADYAIPVS
-714 FGEIKLHSDARYS
+714 FGEIKLHGDARYS
-727 SRFNTWGRSNL
+727 ARFNTWGRSNA
-738 DGYYRDEVVLL
+738 DGYYRNEVVLL
-749 NASIAVAGQDDK
+749 NASIALAGEEDR
-761 WKVTLYGTNLTD
+761 WKVTLYGSNLTD

-784 ATPISQFYQPP
+784 ATPISQYYQPP

>member
-1 MPGTGGKMG
+1 MRTV
-10 SLPQHHPVSWTD
+10 L
-22 KAGCEPAFPPRWRV
+22 
-36 RERIDAAIMWED
+36 
-48 MMTTR
+48 
-53 LFLLSTAMVALG
+53 LLLST
-65 TAPTAAHAQTGE
+65 
-77 TAAAEEVATGAEDN
+77 TAAAIAAVPAKAQVGDIADNATNIAPVDADN
-91 SYGDIV
+91 SYGEIL

-104 ESVQNVPIAI
+104 ESVQDVPIAI
-114 SAFNAEMV
+114 SAFNGEMV
-122 EASGST
+122 ESSGST

-154 SIRGMSTADPDPNA
+154 SIRGMNTSDPDPNA

-179 YIPFVS
+179 YIPFVA

-195 RIEVLKG
+195 RIEILKG

-210 NNLAGTINVITA
+210 NNLAGTLNVVSA

-230 EARVSLGS
+230 EVRVSLGS
-238 YGLKQFRGKLNSG
+238 YGLKQFRGKINSG
-251 RFADG
+251 RFADD
-256 ALAAKISV
+256 ALAAKVAV
-264 NFRDYDGYSRNVIT
+264 NFRDYGGYSRNVIT

-283 GANVKA
+283 GANVKSA
-289 VRGALNYDH
+289 RGALEYDR
-298 GGPFD
+298 GGAFD

-331 LLPDAVKTDVRKAA
+331 LLPDETKTDVRKAA
-345 VLFDPYANTESY
+345 VPFDPFSNTESY
-357 GGSWSSN
+357 GGSWNTN
-364 LDVGWGTISSVLGY
+364 LDVGWGTVSAVLGY
-378 RHLTYI
+378 RHLDYV

-391 LINPAPQ
+391 LITPAPQ

-419 AGEPVDFV
+419 TGEPVDFV
-427 VGLYYQAD
+427 VGVYYQTD
-435 KWRQFN
+435 QWRQFN

-448 TTTLAQLHQDTQ
+448 VTTLAQLNQDTE
-460 SYAMFALVNAHPVEG
+460 SYAVFALVNAHPAEG
-475 LTLSLGGRYSHDRKK
+475 LTLSLGGRYSHDSKD

-497 FVNGNQA
+497 FVNGTQI
-504 SSFTSSLKAS
+504 SSFATNREAK
-514 WAEFTPRLTAEYRF
+514 WAEFTPRLTINYEIA
-528 SPAAMVYAN
+528 PDAMVYVN

-542 KSGGFNSRGTIPE
+542 KAGGFNSRGTIPE

-561 PERVNAFEIGAK
+561 PERVNALEIGAK
-573 TDLFDRLLRFNV
+573 TDLFDRLLRFNMA
-585 SGFINKYRDLQSS
+585 GFINKYRDLQGS
-598 VTKMGAVRAENITT
+598 VTKMGAVRPENITT

-625 TLLRPA
+625 SLLRPA
-631 ANFTIGAN
+631 TGLSIGMN
-639 LAYLHA
+639 VAYLDA

-650 CADTN
+650 CADTD

-661 APEPGQCGPAVPILI
+661 APEPGQCGPATPILI

-699 KWSGS
+699 EWSGS
-704 LSVDYAIPMA
+704 LSLDYAFPVS
-714 FGEIKLHSDARYS
+714 FGEVKLHSDARYS

-738 DGYYRDEVVLL
+738 PGYYRDEVVLL
-749 NASIAVAGQDDK
+749 NASIAVAGEEER
-761 WKVTLYGTNLTD
+761 WKLTLYGTNLTD

-784 ATPISQFYQPP
+784 ATPINQFYQAP
-795 REFGVDLSFK
+795 REFGVDLSLK

>member
-1 MPGTGGKMG
+1 MKTAT
-10 SLPQHHPVSWTD
+10 L
-22 KAGCEPAFPPRWRV
+22 
-36 RERIDAAIMWED
+36 
-48 MMTTR
+48 
-53 LFLLSTAMVALG
+53 LLSTAAVALFA
-65 TAPTAAHAQTGE
+65 APAHAQTAAPADGASTAE
-77 TAAAEEVATGAEDN
+77 PAPEQAAAADEAFGE
-91 SYGDIV
+91 IL

-104 ESVQNVPIAI
+104 ESVQDVPIAI
-114 SAFNAEMV
+114 SAFNTEMV
-122 EASGST
+122 EASGTT

-230 EARVSLGS
+230 EVRLTAGS
-238 YGLKQFRGKLNSG
+238 FGLRQVRGKINSG
-251 RFADG
+251 RFAGD
-256 ALAAKISV
+256 ALAAKIAV

-283 GANVKA
+283 GANVKS
-289 VRGALNYDH
+289 VRGALDFDR
-298 GGPFD
+298 GGAFT
-303 STLVVD
+303 STLVAD

-331 LLPDAVKTDVRKAA
+331 LLPDEAKTDVRKAA
-345 VLFDPYANTESY
+345 VPFDPYARTESY
-357 GGSWSSN
+357 GGSWTAN
-364 LDVGWGTISSVLGY
+364 LDLGYGTITSVLGY
-378 RHLTYI
+378 RHLDYV

-391 LINPAPQ
+391 LITPEPG

-406 GESKSAELRYVSP
+406 GESKSGELRYVSP

-427 VGLYYQAD
+427 VGAYYQTD

-441 TVLATPT
+441 TVLANPT
-448 TTTLAQLHQDTQ
+448 TTTLAQLRQDTE
-460 SYAMFALVNAHPVEG
+460 SYALFALVNAHPTDS
-475 LTLSLGGRYSHDRKK
+475 LTLSIGGRYSHDRKK

-497 FVNGNQA
+497 LVNGVQR
-504 SSFTSSLKAS
+504 SSFQSDLEAS
-514 WAEFTPRLTAEYRF
+514 WAEFTPRLTVEYEIGP
-528 SPAAMVYAN
+528 SAMIYAN

-542 KSGGFNSRGTIPE
+542 KAGGYNSRGTIPE
-555 NIGPYN
+555 NVGPYD

-585 SGFINKYRDLQSS
+585 AGFVNNYRDLQSS
-598 VTKMGAVRAENITT
+598 VTKMGSVRPENITT
-612 NIAAAKISGFEIE
+612 NVAAAKIYGFEVE
-625 TLLRPA
+625 TLLRPSD
-631 ANFTIGAN
+631 NFTLGAN
-639 LAYLHA
+639 IAYLHA

-650 CADTN
+650 CADTD
-655 GVFTNG
+655 GVFTDG
-661 APEPGQCGPAVPILI
+661 SPEPGQCGPAVPVLLG
-676 NGVPN
+676 GVPN

-690 SGLDLANAP
+690 TGLDLANAP

-704 LSVDYAIPMA
+704 LSADYVIPVS

-727 SRFNTWGRSNL
+727 TRFNTWGRDN
-738 DGYYRDEVVLL
+738 DPGYYRKEVVLV
-749 NASIAVAGQDDK
+749 NASIAVAGEDDK
-761 WKVTLYGTNLTD
+761 WKVTLYGSNLTD
-773 QEVISGATNAG
+773 QKVISGAISAG
-784 ATPISQFYQPP
+784 ATPIQQFYQPP
-795 REFGVDLSFK
+795 REFGVDVAFK

>member
-1 MPGTGGKMG
+1 MKTGF
-10 SLPQHHPVSWTD
+10 L
-22 KAGCEPAFPPRWRV
+22 
-36 RERIDAAIMWED
+36 
-48 MMTTR
+48 
-53 LFLLSTAMVALG
+53 LLSTAIVAC
-65 TAPTAAHAQTGE
+65 AAMPAHAQTVDD
-77 TAAAEEVATGAEDN
+77 TAAPAADSTSSTDADD
-91 SYGDIV
+91 SYGEIL

-104 ESVQNVPIAI
+104 ESVQDVPIAI

-122 EASGST
+122 EGSGST
-128 NITSLNGL
+128 NITSLNGM

-195 RIEVLKG
+195 RVEVLKG

-210 NNLAGTINVITA
+210 NNLAGTLNVITA
-222 RPTDDFGG
+222 RPADDFGG
-230 EARVSLGS
+230 EARLTLGS
-238 YGLKQFRGKLNSG
+238 FGLKQFRGKINSG

-256 ALAAKISV
+256 ALAAKVAV
-264 NFRDYDGYSRNVIT
+264 NFRDYNGYSRNVIT

-283 GANVKA
+283 GSNVKS
-289 VRGALNYDH
+289 VRGAINYDQD
-298 GGPFD
+298 GPFD
-303 STLVVD
+303 STVVVD
-309 WLKQKTTGPAPHV
+309 WLKQDTTGPAPHV

-331 LLPDAVKTDVRKAA
+331 LLPNEVKTDVRKSA
-345 VLFDPYANTESY
+345 VLFDPIANTETY
-357 GGSWSSN
+357 GGSWTSN
-364 LDVGWGTISSVLGY
+364 LDVGYGTVTSVLGY

-391 LINPAPQ
+391 LITPAPQ
-398 LDVTRDFS
+398 LDVTRDFK
-406 GESKSAELRYVSP
+406 GESKSGELRYVSP
-419 AGEPVDFV
+419 TGEPVDFV

-448 TTTLAQLHQDTQ
+448 TTTLAQLHQDTE
-460 SYAMFALVNAHPVEG
+460 SYAMFALVNAHPADG
-475 LTLSLGGRYSHDRKK
+475 LTLSLGGRFSHDRKK
-490 YDIASQV
+490 YDIATQV
-497 FVNGNQA
+497 FVNGRQT
-504 SSFTSSLKAS
+504 SSFQSSLKAS
-514 WAEFTPRLTAEYRF
+514 WAEFTPRLTVNYEVT
-528 SPAAMVYAN
+528 PDVMVYAN

-542 KSGGFNSRGTIPE
+542 KAGGYNSRGTIPE
-555 NIGPYN
+555 NVGPYD
-561 PERVNAFEIGAK
+561 PERVNAFEVGAK

-585 SGFINKYRDLQSS
+585 AGFVNNYRDLQSS
-598 VTKMGAVRAENITT
+598 VTKMGAVRPENITT
-612 NIAAAKISGFEIE
+612 NVAAAKIYGFEVE

-631 ANFTIGAN
+631 TGFTLGAN

-655 GVFTNG
+655 GAFTNG

-690 SGLDLANAP
+690 TGLDLANAP

-704 LSVDYAIPMA
+704 LSADYAIPTS

-727 SRFNTWGRSNL
+727 ARFNTWGRNNNP
-738 DGYYRDEVVLL
+738 GYYRDEVVLV
-749 NASIAVAGQDDK
+749 NASVAVAGQDDQ
-761 WKVTLYGTNLTD
+761 WKVTLYGSNLTD
-773 QEVISGATNAG
+773 QKVISGATNAG

-795 REFGVDLSFK
+795 REFGVDFSVK

>member
-1 MPGTGGKMG
+1 MKSTVLM
-10 SLPQHHPVSWTD
+10 
-22 KAGCEPAFPPRWRV
+22 
-36 RERIDAAIMWED
+36 
-48 MMTTR
+48 
-53 LFLLSTAMVALG
+53 LSTAAIALMAMPVQAQ
-65 TAPTAAHAQTGE
+65 TEPTASAAGVGE
-77 TAAAEEVATGAEDN
+77 GESGSAGDDT
-91 SYGDIV
+91 YGEIL

-104 ESVQNVPIAI
+104 ESVQDVPIAI
-114 SAFNAEMV
+114 SAFNSDMV

-154 SIRGMSTADPDPNA
+154 SIRGMNTSDPDPNA

-195 RIEVLKG
+195 RIEILKG

-210 NNLAGTINVITA
+210 NNLAGTLNVISS

-230 EARVSLGS
+230 EARVSFGS
-238 YGLKQFRGKLNSG
+238 FGLKQFRGKLNSG
-251 RFADG
+251 RFADD
-256 ALAAKISV
+256 ALAAKVAV
-264 NFRDYDGYSRNVIT
+264 NFRDYNGYSRNVIT

-283 GANVKA
+283 GANVKS
-289 VRGALNYDH
+289 VRGALEYDR
-298 GGPFD
+298 GGAFD
-303 STLVVD
+303 STLIVD
-309 WLKQKTTGPAPHV
+309 WLKQKTTGPAPQV

-331 LLPDAVKTDVRKAA
+331 LLPDEVKTDVRKAA
-345 VLFDPYANTESY
+345 VLFDPFANTESY
-357 GGSWSSN
+357 GGSWNSN
-364 LDVGWGTISSVLGY
+364 LDVGWGTISAVLGY
-378 RHLTYI
+378 RHLDYV

-406 GESKSAELRYVSP
+406 GESKSGELRYVSP

-427 VGLYYQAD
+427 VGVYYQTD
-435 KWRQFN
+435 QWRQFN
-441 TVLATPT
+441 TVLANPT
-448 TTTLAQLHQDTQ
+448 TTTLAQLNQDTE
-460 SYAMFALVNAHPVEG
+460 SYAVFALVNAHPADG
-475 LTLSLGGRYSHDRKK
+475 LTLSVGGRYSHDSKD

-497 FVNGNQA
+497 FVNGNQI
-504 SSFTSSLKAS
+504 SSFTSNLKAKWS
-514 WAEFTPRLTAEYRF
+514 EFTPRLTVNYEL
-528 SPAAMVYAN
+528 SPDAMIYAN

-542 KSGGFNSRGTIPE
+542 KAGGFNSRGTIPE

-561 PERVNAFEIGAK
+561 PERVTAYEIGIK
-573 TDLFDRLLRFNV
+573 SDLFDRLLRLNV
-585 SGFINKYRDLQSS
+585 AGFVNKYRDLQSS
-598 VTKMGAVRAENITT
+598 VTRMGAVRAENITT

-625 TLLRPA
+625 SLLRPA
-631 ANFTIGAN
+631 SGLTIGAN
-639 LAYLHA
+639 LAYLDA

-661 APEPGQCGPAVPILI
+661 APEPGQCAPAVPILI

-699 KWSGS
+699 EWSGS
-704 LSVDYAIPMA
+704 LSIDYAIPVS
-714 FGEIKLHSDARYS
+714 FGEVKLHGDARYS

-738 DGYYRDEVVLL
+738 PGYYRDEVVLL
-749 NASIAVAGQDDK
+749 NASIAVAGEDER
-761 WKVTLYGTNLTD
+761 WKVTLYGTNLSD
-773 QEVISGATNAG
+773 QDVISGATNAG
-784 ATPISQFYQPP
+784 ATPISQFYQAP
-795 REFGVDLSFK
+795 REFGVDFSFK

>member
-1 MPGTGGKMG
+1 MKTALLM
-10 SLPQHHPVSWTD
+10 
-22 KAGCEPAFPPRWRV
+22 
-36 RERIDAAIMWED
+36 
-48 MMTTR
+48 
-53 LFLLSTAMVALG
+53 LSTAAMAL
-65 TAPTAAHAQTGE
+65 TAAPAMAQDADAAD
-77 TAAAEEVATGAEDN
+77 TAAAEDGTGADET
-91 SYGDIV
+91 YGEIL

-104 ESVQNVPIAI
+104 ESVQDVPIAI
-114 SAFNAEMV
+114 SAFNSEMV
-122 EASGST
+122 EGSGST

-154 SIRGMSTADPDPNA
+154 SIRGMNTSDPDPNA

-195 RIEVLKG
+195 RIEILKG

-210 NNLAGTINVITA
+210 NNLAGTLNVISA

-238 YGLKQFRGKLNSG
+238 YGLKQFRGKINSG
-251 RFADG
+251 RFAGD
-256 ALAAKISV
+256 ALAAKVAV
-264 NFRDYDGYSRNVIT
+264 NFRDYNGYSRNVIT

-283 GANVKA
+283 GANVKS
-289 VRGALNYDH
+289 VRGALEYDP
-298 GGPFD
+298 GGAFD

-345 VLFDPYANTESY
+345 VLFDPFANTESW
-357 GGSWSSN
+357 GGSWNSN
-364 LDVGWGTISSVLGY
+364 LDVGWGTVSAVLGY
-378 RHLTYI
+378 RDLKYI

-391 LINPAPQ
+391 LITPAPQ
-398 LDVTRDFS
+398 LDVTRDFA
-406 GESKSAELRYVSP
+406 GDSKSAELRYVSP

-448 TTTLAQLHQDTQ
+448 TTTLAQLHQDTE
-460 SYAMFALVNAHPVEG
+460 SYALFALVNAHPADG
-475 LTLSLGGRYSHDRKK
+475 LTLSMGGRYSHDRKK

-497 FVNGNQA
+497 RVNGNQTSSFA
-504 SSFTSSLKAS
+504 SSLEAS
-514 WAEFTPRLTAEYRF
+514 WAEFTPRLTVNYEVT
-528 SPAAMVYAN
+528 PDIMVYAN

-542 KSGGFNSRGTIPE
+542 KAGGYNSRGTIPE
-555 NIGPYN
+555 NVGPYD
-561 PERVNAFEIGAK
+561 PERVTAYEIGMK
-573 TDLFDRLLRFNV
+573 SDLFDRLLRLNV
-585 SGFINKYRDLQSS
+585 AGFLNKYTDLQSS
-598 VTKMGAVRAENITT
+598 VTKMGSVRAENITT
-612 NIAAAKISGFEIE
+612 NIAAAEIYGFEIE
-625 TLLRPA
+625 SVLRPA
-631 ANFTIGAN
+631 QGFSIGAN

-704 LSVDYAIPMA
+704 LSVDYAIPTS
-714 FGEIKLHSDARYS
+714 FGEVKLHSDARYS
-727 SRFNTWGRSNL
+727 SRFNTWGRNNNP
-738 DGYYRDEVVLL
+738 GYYRDEVVLL
-749 NASIAVAGQDDK
+749 NASIAVAGEDEK

-784 ATPISQFYQPP
+784 ATPISQFYQAP
-795 REFGVDLSFK
+795 REFGVDLAFK

>member
-1 MPGTGGKMG
+1 MKT
-10 SLPQHHPVSWTD
+10 
-22 KAGCEPAFPPRWRV
+22 A
-36 RERIDAAIMWED
+36 
-48 MMTTR
+48 
-53 LFLLSTAMVALG
+53 FLLFSTAIVALPA
-65 TAPTAAHAQTGE
+65 APVHAQTTE
-77 TAAAEEVATGAEDN
+77 ATAATDEAAAPAETTATDADN
-91 SYGDIV
+91 SYGEIL

-104 ESVQNVPIAI
+104 ESIQNVPIAI

-122 EASGST
+122 EGSGST

-136 APNVVLQTQGL
+136 APNIVLQTQGL

-154 SIRGMSTADPDPNA
+154 SIRGMSTSDPDPNA

-185 STMLDLFDVE
+185 STMLDLFDIE
-195 RIEVLKG
+195 RVEVLKG

-210 NNLAGTINVITA
+210 NNLAGTLNVITA

-230 EARVSLGS
+230 EARVTVGS
-238 YGLKQFRGKLNSG
+238 FGLKQFRGKINTG
-251 RFADG
+251 RFAND
-256 ALAAKISV
+256 ALAAKVSV
-264 NFRDYDGYSRNVIT
+264 NFRDYDGYARNVIT

-283 GANVKA
+283 GANVKS
-289 VRGALNYDH
+289 VRGALNYDQ
-298 GGPFD
+298 GGAFN
-303 STLVVD
+303 STIVAD

-345 VLFDPYANTESY
+345 VLFDPYANTETY
-357 GGSWSSN
+357 GGSWTSN
-364 LDVGWGTISSVLGY
+364 LDVGYGTITSVLGY
-378 RHLTYI
+378 RHLTYV

-391 LINPAPQ
+391 LITPAPQ
-398 LDVTRDFS
+398 LDVIRDFS

-427 VGLYYQAD
+427 AGLYYQAD

-441 TVLATPT
+441 TVFATPT

-490 YDIASQV
+490 YDIATQV
-497 FVNGNQA
+497 RTNVTPVGNLTGDAYTEAVMRSLLSGTQLSA
-504 SSFTSSLKAS
+504 FSANLKAS
-514 WAEFTPRLTAEYRF
+514 WAEFTPRLTVEYRF

-542 KSGGFNSRGTIPE
+542 KSGGFNSRGTIAE
-555 NIGPYN
+555 NVGPYD
-561 PERVNAFEIGAK
+561 PERVNAFEVGAK
-573 TDLFDRLLRFNV
+573 TDLFDRLLRLNV
-585 SGFINKYRDLQSS
+585 AGFVNNYRNLQGS

-612 NIAAAKISGFEIE
+612 NIAAAKIYGFEAE
-625 TLLRPA
+625 ALLRPA
-631 ANFTIGAN
+631 NGFTLGAN
-639 LAYLHA
+639 VAYLHA

-661 APEPGQCGPAVPILI
+661 APEVGQCGPAEPILI

-681 GTFAVPTDS
+681 GTFSVPTDS
-690 SGLDLANAP
+690 TGLDLANAP

-704 LSVDYAIPMA
+704 LSADYAIPVS
-714 FGEIKLHSDARYS
+714 FGEVKLHSDARYS
-727 SRFNTWGRSNL
+727 SRFNTWGRSNNP
-738 DGYYRDEVVLL
+738 GYYRNEVVLL
-749 NASIAVAGQDDK
+749 NASIAVAGEDER
-761 WKVTLYGTNLTD
+761 WKVTVYGSNLTD
-773 QEVISGATNAG
+773 QKVISGATNAG

-795 REFGVDLSFK
+795 REFGVDFAVK

>member
-1 MPGTGGKMG
+1 MKTALLM
-10 SLPQHHPVSWTD
+10 
-22 KAGCEPAFPPRWRV
+22 
-36 RERIDAAIMWED
+36 
-48 MMTTR
+48 
-53 LFLLSTAMVALG
+53 LSTAAMAL
-65 TAPTAAHAQTGE
+65 TAAPAMAQDADGPD
-77 TAAAEEVATGAEDN
+77 TAAAEDTAGTDET
-91 SYGDIV
+91 YGEIL

-104 ESVQNVPIAI
+104 ESVQDVPIAI
-114 SAFNAEMV
+114 SAFNSEMV
-122 EASGST
+122 EGSGST

-154 SIRGMSTADPDPNA
+154 SIRGMNTSDPDPNA

-195 RIEVLKG
+195 RIEILKG

-210 NNLAGTINVITA
+210 NNLAGTLNVISA

-238 YGLKQFRGKLNSG
+238 YGLKQFRGKINSG
-251 RFADG
+251 RFAGD
-256 ALAAKISV
+256 ALAAKVAV
-264 NFRDYDGYSRNVIT
+264 NFRDYNGYSRNVIT

-283 GANVKA
+283 GANVKS
-289 VRGALNYDH
+289 VRGALEYDA
-298 GGPFD
+298 GGAFD

-331 LLPDAVKTDVRKAA
+331 LLPDVVKTDVRKAA
-345 VLFDPYANTESY
+345 VLFDPFANTESW
-357 GGSWSSN
+357 GGSWNSN
-364 LDVGWGTISSVLGY
+364 LDVGWGTVSAVLGY
-378 RHLTYI
+378 RDLKYI

-391 LINPAPQ
+391 LITPAPQ
-398 LDVTRDFS
+398 LDVTRDFA
-406 GESKSAELRYVSP
+406 GDSKSAELRYVSP

-448 TTTLAQLHQDTQ
+448 TTTLAQLHQDTE
-460 SYAMFALVNAHPVEG
+460 SYALFALVNAHPADG
-475 LTLSLGGRYSHDRKK
+475 LTLSMGGRYSHDRKK

-497 FVNGNQA
+497 RVNGNQTSSFA
-504 SSFTSSLKAS
+504 SSLEAS
-514 WAEFTPRLTAEYRF
+514 WAEFTPRLTVNYEVT
-528 SPAAMVYAN
+528 PDIMVYAN

-542 KSGGFNSRGTIPE
+542 KAGGYNSRGTIPE
-555 NIGPYN
+555 NVGPYD
-561 PERVNAFEIGAK
+561 PERVTAYEIGAK
-573 TDLFDRLLRFNV
+573 SDLFDRLLRLNV
-585 SGFINKYRDLQSS
+585 AGFLNKYTDLQSS
-598 VTKMGAVRAENITT
+598 VTKMGSVRAENITT
-612 NIAAAKISGFEIE
+612 NIAAAEIYGFEIE
-625 TLLRPA
+625 SVLRPA
-631 ANFTIGAN
+631 QGFSIGAN

-661 APEPGQCGPAVPILI
+661 APEAGQCGPAVPILI

-704 LSVDYAIPMA
+704 LSVDYAIPTG
-714 FGEIKLHSDARYS
+714 FGEVKLHSDARYS
-727 SRFNTWGRSNL
+727 SRFNTWGRSNNP
-738 DGYYRDEVVLL
+738 GYYRDEVVLL
-749 NASIAVAGQDDK
+749 NASIAVAGEDEK

-784 ATPISQFYQPP
+784 ATPISQFYQAP

>member
-1 MPGTGGKMG
+1 
-10 SLPQHHPVSWTD
+10 
-22 KAGCEPAFPPRWRV
+22 
-36 RERIDAAIMWED
+36 
-48 MMTTR
+48 MTTR
-53 LFLLSTAMVALG
+53 YLLLSTAIAAL
-65 TAPTAAHAQTGE
+65 AASPVHAQSTD
-77 TAAAEEVATGAEDN
+77 AAAASDDSPAAAPADD
-91 SYGDIV
+91 SYGGDIV

-104 ESVQNVPIAI
+104 ESVQDVPIAI
-114 SAFNAEMV
+114 SAFNSEMV

-230 EARVSLGS
+230 EVRLTAGS
-238 YGLKQFRGKLNSG
+238 FGLKQFRGKINTG
-251 RFADG
+251 RFAGD
-256 ALAAKISV
+256 ALAAKVSV

-283 GANVKA
+283 GANVKS
-289 VRGALNYDH
+289 VRGALNFDQ
-298 GGPFD
+298 GGAFD
-303 STLVVD
+303 STLVAD

-322 LDNGDPNWD
+322 LDNGDANWD
-331 LLPDAVKTDVRKAA
+331 LLPDEVKTDVRKAA

-357 GGSWSSN
+357 GGSWTSN
-364 LDVGWGTISSVLGY
+364 LDVGYGTVTAVLGY
-378 RHLTYI
+378 RHLDYV

-391 LINPAPQ
+391 LLDPRPA
-398 LDVTRDFS
+398 LDVIRDFS
-406 GESKSAELRYVSP
+406 GQSKSAELRYVSP
-419 AGEPVDFV
+419 ADEPVDFV

-441 TVLATPT
+441 TVFASRTL
-448 TTTLAQLHQDTQ
+448 TTLAQLHQDTE
-460 SYAMFALVNAHPVEG
+460 SYAAFALVNAHPVDG

-490 YDIASQV
+490 YDIATQV
-497 FVNGNQA
+497 RTNTTSAAGLTGDDYTRAVMDSLLSGVQT
-504 SSFTSSLKAS
+504 SSFSASLKAS
-514 WAEFTPRLTAEYRF
+514 WAEFTPRLTVEYRL
-528 SPAAMVYAN
+528 SPSAMIYAN

-542 KSGGFNSRGTIPE
+542 KSGGFNSRGTIAE
-555 NIGPYN
+555 NVGPYD
-561 PERVNAFEIGAK
+561 PERVNAFEVGAK
-573 TDLFDRLLRFNV
+573 TDLFDRLLRLNV
-585 SGFINKYRDLQSS
+585 AGFVNNYRDLQGS

-612 NIAAAKISGFEIE
+612 NIAAAKIYGFEVE

-631 ANFTIGAN
+631 AGFTLGAN
-639 LAYLHA
+639 IAYLHA

-650 CADTN
+650 CADTD
-655 GVFTNG
+655 GAFTNG
-661 APEPGQCGPAVPILI
+661 APEVGQCGPAQPILI

-681 GTFAVPTDS
+681 GSFAVPTDGTS
-690 SGLDLANAP
+690 LDLANAP

-704 LSVDYAIPMA
+704 LSADYAIPVA
-714 FGEIKLHSDARYS
+714 FGEVKLHSDARYS
-727 SRFNTWGRSNL
+727 SRFNTWGRSNNP
-738 DGYYRDEVVLL
+738 GYYRNEVVLL
-749 NASIAVAGQDDK
+749 NASIAVAGEDDR
-761 WKVTLYGTNLTD
+761 WKVTVYGSNLTD
-773 QEVISGATNAG
+773 QKVISGATNAG
-784 ATPISQFYQPP
+784 ASPISQFYQPP
-795 REFGVDLSFK
+795 REFGVDVAFK

>member
-1 MPGTGGKMG
+1 MRTA
-10 SLPQHHPVSWTD
+10 L
-22 KAGCEPAFPPRWRV
+22 
-36 RERIDAAIMWED
+36 
-48 MMTTR
+48 
-53 LFLLSTAMVALG
+53 LLLSTA
-65 TAPTAAHAQTGE
+65 
-77 TAAAEEVATGAEDN
+77 AAALAAMPANAQVANPTTDAASGAPSDTDDA
-91 SYGDIV
+91 YGEIL

-104 ESVQNVPIAI
+104 ESVQDVPIAI
-114 SAFNAEMV
+114 SAFNGEMV
-122 EASGST
+122 ESSGST

-154 SIRGMSTADPDPNA
+154 SIRGMNTADPDPNA

-195 RIEVLKG
+195 RIEILKG

-210 NNLAGTINVITA
+210 NNLAGTLNVISA

-230 EARVSLGS
+230 EVRVSLGS
-238 YGLKQFRGKLNSG
+238 HGLKQFRGKVNSG
-251 RFADG
+251 RFADD
-256 ALAAKISV
+256 ALAAKIAV
-264 NFRDYDGYSRNVIT
+264 NFRDYDGYSRNVVT

-283 GANVKA
+283 GANVKS
-289 VRGALNYDH
+289 VRGALEYDR
-298 GGPFD
+298 GGAFD

-322 LDNGDPNWD
+322 LDNGNPNWD
-331 LLPDAVKTDVRKAA
+331 LLPDEVKTDVRKSA
-345 VLFDPYANTESY
+345 VLFDPFAHTESY
-357 GGSWSSN
+357 GGSWNAN
-364 LDVGWGTISSVLGY
+364 LDVGWGTVSAVLGY
-378 RHLTYI
+378 RHLDYV

-391 LINPAPQ
+391 LITPAPQ

-406 GESKSAELRYVSP
+406 GKSKSGELRYVSP

-427 VGLYYQAD
+427 VGVYYQTD
-435 KWRQFN
+435 QWRQFN
-441 TVLATPT
+441 TVLANPT
-448 TTTLAQLHQDTQ
+448 TTTLAQLHQDTE
-460 SYAMFALVNAHPVEG
+460 SYAAFALVNAHPVDG
-475 LTLSLGGRYSHDRKK
+475 LTLSIGGRYSHDSKD

-497 FVNGNQA
+497 LVNGNQI
-504 SSFTSSLKAS
+504 SSFATNRKAKWS
-514 WAEFTPRLTAEYRF
+514 EFTPRLTVNYEVA
-528 SPAAMVYAN
+528 PDIMLYAN

-542 KSGGFNSRGTIPE
+542 KAGGFNSRGTIPE

-573 TDLFDRLLRFNV
+573 TDLFDRLLRLNV
-585 SGFINKYRDLQSS
+585 AGFVNNYRDLQSS
-598 VTKMGAVRAENITT
+598 VTKMGVVRPENITT
-612 NIAAAKISGFEIE
+612 NVAAAKIYGFEIE
-625 TLLRPA
+625 SLWRPA
-631 ANFTIGAN
+631 DGFTIGAN

-650 CADTN
+650 CADTD

-661 APEPGQCGPAVPILI
+661 APEPGQCGPAVPILL

-681 GTFAVPTDS
+681 GTFAVPTDAT
-690 SGLDLANAP
+690 GLDLANAP
-699 KWSGS
+699 EWSGS
-704 LSVDYAIPMA
+704 LSLDYAIPTS
-714 FGEIKLHSDARYS
+714 FGEVKLHGDARYS
-727 SRFNTWGRSNL
+727 SRFNTWGRSN
-738 DGYYRDEVVLL
+738 DPGYYRDEVVLV
-749 NASIAVAGQDDK
+749 NASIAIAGEDER

-773 QEVISGATNAG
+773 QEVISGATSAG